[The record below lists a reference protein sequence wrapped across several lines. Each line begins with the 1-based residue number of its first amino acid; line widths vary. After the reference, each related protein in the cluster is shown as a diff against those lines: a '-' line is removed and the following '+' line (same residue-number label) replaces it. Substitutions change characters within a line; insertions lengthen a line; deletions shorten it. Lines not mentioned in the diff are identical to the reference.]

1 MSVHP
6 TRVALCDDDPLVR
19 RALTAFLTSSDTIE
33 LVGTAS
39 CGSEAIALVDEHD
52 PDVLV
57 LDVHMPDMEGTA
69 VASAL
74 HRRRARCRVLYLTS
88 FPQRDLGDD
97 VLSGLAAGALSKD
110 LDRDSFLRAVHSIAQ
125 GLTLLEDA
133 TIPAPRTT
141 APEPARPATTNLART
156 PAEKQVLRL
165 LCQGAPNAEIA
176 RQLNFSESWV
186 KATLRVLMKRSGVN
200 NRVELVLAALG
211 GSPGDHG

>member
-6 TRVALCDDDPLVR
+6 VRVALCDDDPLVR
-19 RALTAFLTSSDTIE
+19 RALTAFLASSDAVE

-39 CGSEAIALVDEHD
+39 SGAEALALVDEHD

-57 LDVHMPDMEGTA
+57 LDVHMPDMDGHG
-69 VASAL
+69 VASTL
-74 HRRRARCRVLYLTS
+74 QRRGARCRVLYLTS

-97 VLSGLAAGALSKD
+97 VLSGLAGGALSKD
-110 LDRDSFLRAVHSIAQ
+110 LDRDSFLRAVQSIAD
-125 GLTLLEDA
+125 GLTLLEEA
-133 TIPAPRTT
+133 TIPGPRVT
-141 APEPARPATTNLART
+141 APEPARPTMSSIART

-165 LCQGAPNAEIA
+165 LCQGAQNAEIA

-211 GSPGDHG
+211 GAPSTRD